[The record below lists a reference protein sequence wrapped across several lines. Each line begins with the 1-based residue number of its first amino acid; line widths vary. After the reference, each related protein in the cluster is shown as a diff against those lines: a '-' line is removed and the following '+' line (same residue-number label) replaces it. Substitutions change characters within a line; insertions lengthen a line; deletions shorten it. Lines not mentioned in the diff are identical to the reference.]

1 MFIVLLIVCVLL
13 EIFMFCKQRA
23 ALEIS
28 RMFNMGIDFRELILP
43 PWFIISYVTPF
54 INMYC
59 VSQVFDLAWYFCI
72 PVYLVY
78 MFLSCMLPID
88 TWFYINALDKIV
100 ELQNEGTIL
109 PNAYLDMKI
118 EQLYSELKS

>member
-1 MFIVLLIVCVLL
+1 MFIVLLIGCVLL
-13 EIFMFCKQRA
+13 EIFMFQKQRA
-23 ALEIS
+23 ALDIS
-28 RMFNMGIDFRELILP
+28 RMFNMGIDFRKLILP
-43 PWFIISYVTPF
+43 PWFAISYVTPF

-78 MFLSCMLPID
+78 MFLSSMLPID

-100 ELQNEGTIL
+100 ELQSEGTIL
-109 PNAYLDMKI
+109 PNANLDMKI
-118 EQLYSELKS
+118 DQLYSELRA

>member
-1 MFIVLLIVCVLL
+1 MFIVLLIGCVLL
-13 EIFMFCKQRA
+13 EVFMFQKQRA
-23 ALEIS
+23 ALDIS

-43 PWFIISYVTPF
+43 SWFAISYVTPF

-59 VSQVFDLAWYFCI
+59 VSQVFDLAWLFCI

-78 MFLSCMLPID
+78 MFLSSMLPID

-100 ELQNEGTIL
+100 ELQREGTIL

-118 EQLYSELKS
+118 DQLNSELRS